1 VHLYR
6 KAFLHAKHVS
16 VDGEIAMIGSSNMDV
31 RSFLL
36 NAEIALLFYNKEVTA
51 RLRVEQERYFAGS
64 DLLDVEEWR
73 RRSLFSKVVENTA
86 RLMSAL
92 L

>member
-1 VHLYR
+1 
-6 KAFLHAKHVS
+6 VS

-36 NAEIALLFYNKEVTA
+36 NAEIALLFYSKEVTA

-64 DLLDVEEWR
+64 DLLDAEEWR
-73 RRSLFSKVVENTA
+73 RRSLFSKVAENTA